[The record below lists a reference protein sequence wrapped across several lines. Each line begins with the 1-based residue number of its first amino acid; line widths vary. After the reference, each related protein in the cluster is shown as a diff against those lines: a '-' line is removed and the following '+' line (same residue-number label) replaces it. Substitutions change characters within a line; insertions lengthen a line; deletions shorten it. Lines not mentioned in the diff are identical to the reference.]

1 MTSITNLYW
10 PITGQYCHKLTQYHQ
25 VPLLIH
31 HLVRHSS
38 ANYIIF
44 PFTTHLM
51 SHAQFTWSSFL
62 HSSPKTTASW
72 LSQTWK
78 MRRQGREGRRAA
90 IQATAGGIQ
99 EEQLIFVRKNSQAS
113 KKQQKCLRWKNDK
126 YQGSSMWR
134 SWTGGGWP
142 PGAWILKT
150 QYEYGIKLNTE
161 WVWETYVDRWSFDQ
175 CSMSNYC
182 CTGGFEE

>member
-1 MTSITNLYW
+1 
-10 PITGQYCHKLTQYHQ
+10 
-25 VPLLIH
+25 
-31 HLVRHSS
+31 
-38 ANYIIF
+38 
-44 PFTTHLM
+44 M

-150 QYEYGIKLNTE
+150 QYEYGIELNTE
-161 WVWETYVDRWSFDQ
+161 WVCRSLIIWSMLNEQLLLYRWFWRINYHLSTERAT
-175 CSMSNYC
+175 SM
-182 CTGGFEE
+182 

>member
-1 MTSITNLYW
+1 MSEASVTPDQISTFSNIYRHTSPLLTLYHLIPSITNLYW

-44 PFTTHLM
+44 LFTTHLM

-99 EEQLIFVRKNSQAS
+99 EEQLIFVRK
-113 KKQQKCLRWKNDK
+113 KTLRRPKSNKNVSGEKMTNIRDHPCGGAG
-126 YQGSSMWR
+126 QGA
-134 SWTGGGWP
+134 G
-142 PGAWILKT
+142 
-150 QYEYGIKLNTE
+150 
-161 WVWETYVDRWSFDQ
+161 DRQVPEF
-175 CSMSNYC
+175 
-182 CTGGFEE
+182 